1 MRKIIA
7 YIISAL
13 FSLTLQAE
21 NVRVLFIGD
30 SVTDGGWGN
39 SAGHSI
45 PSDKRNQWD
54 QNHIF
59 GHSYMMLCAA
69 HYLSNLPEYDYKFM
83 NRGISGDDLTRLEA
97 RWEKDVI
104 KMNPDV
110 LSVLIGTNDVHYYLE
125 NKESDFDFAGWELR
139 YLH

>member
-39 SAGHSI
+39 SI
-45 PSDKRNQWD
+45 TKVP
-54 QNHIF
+54 
-59 GHSYMMLCAA
+59 L
-69 HYLSNLPEYDYKFM
+69 
-83 NRGISGDDLTRLEA
+83 
-97 RWEKDVI
+97 
-104 KMNPDV
+104 
-110 LSVLIGTNDVHYYLE
+110 
-125 NKESDFDFAGWELR
+125 
-139 YLH
+139 